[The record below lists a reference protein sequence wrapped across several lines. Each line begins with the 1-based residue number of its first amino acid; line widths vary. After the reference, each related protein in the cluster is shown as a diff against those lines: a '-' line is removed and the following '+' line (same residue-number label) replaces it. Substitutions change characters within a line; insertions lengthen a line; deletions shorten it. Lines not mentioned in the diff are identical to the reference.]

1 MKMHHTYTKKF
12 ISILMI
18 LTILLSTSP
27 VWASSSTFIED
38 NDMYSARII
47 HQKDNYQKLE
57 IFDKQNNS
65 KQFIEYRVV
74 AGIKEYRVLDDKG
87 STLKSSIVDDRQITF
102 LSAEKTEVARF
113 NRLQEDIR
121 LDFSENSISSSNW
134 VKKYSSGYLHTL
146 FNNITDIIWILCTAA
161 GAPPSVG
168 SAFDIANLIL
178 KRVISNVYYS
188 GWHRSRWEYAIYYY
202 ECSYNYYKGPGAT
215 GYLGNIYWYDFH

>member
-65 KQFIEYRVV
+65 KQFIEY
-74 AGIKEYRVLDDKG
+74 
-87 STLKSSIVDDRQITF
+87 
-102 LSAEKTEVARF
+102 
-113 NRLQEDIR
+113 
-121 LDFSENSISSSNW
+121 
-134 VKKYSSGYLHTL
+134 
-146 FNNITDIIWILCTAA
+146 
-161 GAPPSVG
+161 
-168 SAFDIANLIL
+168 
-178 KRVISNVYYS
+178 
-188 GWHRSRWEYAIYYY
+188 
-202 ECSYNYYKGPGAT
+202 
-215 GYLGNIYWYDFH
+215 